1 MAQSFDLGAIH
12 VAAKNQ
18 ALPVRFAVGV
28 HCIAGFVH
36 NQFFTVSAFQL
47 PSAVTNI
54 EIQFAVRPEHKRVRT
69 VVVIHAANAAE
80 QHRRWAVGLV
90 VAVLVGE
97 EQNLGRAGNDHLRAE
112 HGDAQRGIH
121 VVPLIKCL
129 GRVGPAVAIRVL
141 EDSDTVAFRL
151 DFAPRLEQSVIDTLG
166 HPHAALGVDVH
177 IGRVQQHWLG
187 GKQRGLQ
194 LRVGDEQL
202 SLLGGGGRAVALGG
216 KVHCQRQG
224 CDGGQGG
231 FYPVKFHLQNR
242 CYGVR
247 CE

>member
-1 MAQSFDLGAIH
+1 M
-12 VAAKNQ
+12 
-18 ALPVRFAVGV
+18 
-28 HCIAGFVH
+28 
-36 NQFFTVSAFQL
+36 
-47 PSAVTNI
+47 
-54 EIQFAVRPEHKRVRT
+54 
-69 VVVIHAANAAE
+69 VVIHAADAAE
-80 QHRRWAVGLV
+80 QHRRRAVGLV

-129 GRVGPAVAIRVL
+129 GRVGPAVAVGIL
-141 EDSDTVAFRL
+141 EDADAVALRL
-151 DFAPRLEQSVIDTLG
+151 NLTPRLEQSVVDALG

-202 SLLGGGGRAVALGG
+202 GLLGGGGRAVALGG
-216 KVHCQRQG
+216 KVHYQRQG

-231 FYPVKFHLQNR
+231 FYPVKFHFQNR
-242 CYGVR
+242 CCGVR